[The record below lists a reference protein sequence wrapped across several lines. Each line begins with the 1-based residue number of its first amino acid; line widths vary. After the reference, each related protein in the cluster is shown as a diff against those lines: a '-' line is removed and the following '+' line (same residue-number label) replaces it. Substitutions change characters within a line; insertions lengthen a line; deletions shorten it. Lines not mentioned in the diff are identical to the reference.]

1 MERPRGITILS
12 IACIVAGVL
21 LIIGG
26 VSIYILV
33 SKISESAATNITANV
48 TGGGNATIIGKINIK
63 EANATRTVAD
73 TLKFLAS
80 IYGALLVIPG
90 ALLIVAGVGFWK
102 RYRWSWWLGLAI
114 GVIMIISRLNTTTA
128 FVVLAGVAMIYYLTR
143 PHIKEYFGMR

>member
-12 IACIVAGVL
+12 IACIVLGVL
-21 LIIGG
+21 MVIGG
-26 VSIYILV
+26 AAVLFLA
-33 SKISESAATNITANV
+33 SKIQINESVMGLANTTQGNI
-48 TGGGNATIIGKINIK
+48 TIIGQIPTQD
-63 EANATRTVAD
+63 NATKSLNES
-73 TLKFLAS
+73 LKLLAS
-80 IYGALLVIPG
+80 IYGALFIIPG